1 MKRLFAV
8 LLLSVV
14 VAGGCYDKHKEPSV
28 LGADSIGNCEIARLR
43 GLCQTECRT
52 ITMDI
57 NCKGYVTSSDAEGN
71 FYRTMVVEDGSGAV
85 EIKLGTYN
93 IASQYPIGTEVALSL
108 KGTAIMVERGV
119 VQLGLP
125 PQSFDASPREMEV
138 AEVIDKHIIRSGNS
152 VNTTPLECEIKQIN
166 GSLCGRLICV
176 ERLHYMPPAEE
187 EEAALLEGYHRFVDK
202 EGNII
207 YLYTSEYADFA
218 KLEIPRG
225 ATTLQGVLYYETVG
239 RGKIEHF
246 VIKPRFANDI
256 SPSHNPI

>member
-14 VAGGCYDKHKEPSV
+14 VAGGCYDKHEEPSV

-125 PQSFDASPREMEV
+125 PQSFDASPREMEA

-152 VNTTPLECEIKQIN
+152 VNTTPLECKIKQIN
-166 GSLCGRLICV
+166 SSLCGRLICV
-176 ERLHYMPPAEE
+176 EQLLYTPPAEE

-218 KLEIPRG
+218 KSEIPRG

-256 SPSHNPI
+256 SPSHNPV